1 MIKYDYLIVGSGLYG
16 ATFAYRAKRIGKKCL
31 VIDKRPQLG
40 GNIYCEQTEGINV
53 HKYGAHIFH
62 TSNKKVWDF
71 VNSIVEFNRYT
82 NCPVANYKG
91 ELYNL
96 PFNMNTFN
104 RMWPEVLT
112 PAEAQAKIDE
122 QRAEALVGCFIGAR
136 WHFRAARSLSSE
148 VIGHEFEQ
156 TPGDGRGQRRLPR
169 RSPQGRRESDTA
181 ERLTSKDDTVTGGQ
195 QADRSLKL
203 RPPSHTWGPTALAS
217 LPLSTLPS
225 LPVIILFV
233 TPRAFRENREKST

>member
-1 MIKYDYLIVGSGLYG
+1 MVGERRRWG
-16 ATFAYRAKRIGKKCL
+16 
-31 VIDKRPQLG
+31 VLG
-40 GNIYCEQTEGINV
+40 GLARLVVSAPGFAFAGGWGTL
-53 HKYGAHIFH
+53 
-62 TSNKKVWDF
+62 
-71 VNSIVEFNRYT
+71 
-82 NCPVANYKG
+82 CPPFDQLSSERLLPSQLYLPG
-91 ELYNL
+91 E
-96 PFNMNTFN
+96 
-104 RMWPEVLT
+104 
-112 PAEAQAKIDE
+112 
-122 QRAEALVGCFIGAR
+122 RAEALVGCFIGAR
-136 WHFRAARSLSSE
+136 WHFRAARLLSSE